1 MVLFRSSSATLS
13 AAAFSALFLLSGT
26 PAAVASP
33 NGVGDAAIHEV
44 DVTNMPA
51 TKEGQPTVAVNPRN
65 PKNLVFVS
73 TIFPPSPGLEPI
85 DGGCFLAYSNDRGDT
100 WTQVAWPLGTAAP
113 KCGEPS
119 VQFDAKGTVYVDNNQ
134 VSSGLAANLLNHNQ
148 VAKSTD
154 GGRTWTDPVSTP
166 LLLGGAP
173 KMRVDVA
180 TGKVYAVAGAAWEY
194 PSAVSVSADGGKT
207 FSNDSRVIPGPMPCI
222 EVAPGIPL
230 VCGYPG
236 REIAVYGG
244 ILVSASQEAGKPVNF
259 HVSRN
264 DGKTWTNTTVND
276 GTGTPV
282 PAGTGSLVP
291 VPALGAAA
299 DPVPWV
305 AADTSHRGRFAVMVP
320 RDSNTLDVY
329 TTPDA
334 GRTWTGPATIST
346 PGAVRPAIDFG
357 ANGDLGVMW
366 RTTAGDGFSVV
377 SFDHGRSFSAP
388 VQVNHVTEPVGETGP
403 PGDRWSGIEI
413 AGGYAYVTWAD
424 GRNNS
429 SLDSIIS
436 RVPLKLYKERT
447 ASKSTN

>member
-1 MVLFRSSSATLS
+1 MALFRNSSTTLS
-13 AAAFSALFLLSGT
+13 AAAFSALFLVYGS

-33 NGVGDAAIHEV
+33 TGVGNAAIHEV
-44 DVTNMPA
+44 DVTNMLA

-73 TIFPPSPGLEPI
+73 TIFPPSPGLEPV

-134 VSSGLAANLLNHNQ
+134 VSSGLAANLVNHNQ

-173 KMRVDVA
+173 KMRVDAA

-207 FSNDSRVIPGPMPCI
+207 FSSDSRVIPGPMPCI

-244 ILVSASQEAGKPVNF
+244 ILVSASQEAGQPVNF
-259 HVSRN
+259 HVSRD
-264 DGKTWTNTTVND
+264 DGKTWTNTTLKD
-276 GTGTPV
+276 GQGNPV
-282 PAGTGSLVP
+282 AAGTGSLVP

-329 TTPDA
+329 VTPDA
-334 GRTWTGPATIST
+334 GKTWTGPATISAT
-346 PGAVRPAIDFG
+346 GAVRPAIDFG

-366 RTTAGDGFSVV
+366 RTTTGDAFSAV

-403 PGDRWSGIEI
+403 PGDRWSGITLTDK
-413 AGGYAYVTWAD
+413 YAYVTWAD

-436 RVPLKLYKERT
+436 RVPLKLYKKET
-447 ASKSTN
+447 ASTSTN

>member
-1 MVLFRSSSATLS
+1 MALFSSSSKKLG
-13 AAAFSALFLLSGT
+13 AAAISALFLLCGS
-26 PAAVASP
+26 PAAVAAP
-33 NGVGDAAIHEV
+33 QDAGGHAAVHEV

-73 TIFPPSPGLEPI
+73 TIFPPSPGLEPV

-100 WTQVAWPLGTAAP
+100 WTRVAWPLGDAAP

-134 VSSGLAANLLNHNQ
+134 VSSGLDANLLNHNQ

-154 GGRTWTDPVSTP
+154 GGKTWTDPVSTP

-173 KMRVDVA
+173 KMRVDSA

-207 FSNDSRVIPGPMPCI
+207 FSKDSRVIPGPMPCI

-244 ILVSASQEAGKPVNF
+244 ILVAASQEAGKPVNF
-259 HVSRN
+259 HVSRD

-276 GTGTPV
+276 GRGTPV
-282 PAGTGSLVP
+282 AAGTGSLVP
-291 VPALGAAA
+291 TPGLGAAA
-299 DPVPWV
+299 DPVPWA
-305 AADTSHRGRFAVMVP
+305 AADPSHRGRFAVMVP
-320 RDSNTLDVY
+320 RDSNTLEV
-329 TTPDA
+329 
-334 GRTWTGPATIST
+334 
-346 PGAVRPAIDFG
+346 
-357 ANGDLGVMW
+357 
-366 RTTAGDGFSVV
+366 
-377 SFDHGRSFSAP
+377 
-388 VQVNHVTEPVGETGP
+388 
-403 PGDRWSGIEI
+403 
-413 AGGYAYVTWAD
+413 YVTRTLAGPGP
-424 GRNNS
+424 GR
-429 SLDSIIS
+429 
-436 RVPLKLYKERT
+436 P
-447 ASKSTN
+447 